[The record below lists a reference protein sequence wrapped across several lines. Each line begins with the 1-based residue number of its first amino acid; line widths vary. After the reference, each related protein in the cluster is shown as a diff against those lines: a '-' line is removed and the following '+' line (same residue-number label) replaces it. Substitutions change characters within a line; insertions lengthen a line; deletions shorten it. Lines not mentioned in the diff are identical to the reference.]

1 MGAEILPNKIIMDR
15 QIFHSPYLI
24 MDNQPNPDQPI
35 EETETRVPPH
45 KKENPRAYSVFRMVQ
60 SVILIAVAMATLFTF
75 WNPHGLFSSQNSIPL
90 LPTPANIGSGSSS
103 SNQIRIGIQVGHYQ
117 HNDGF
122 TCPDGIKEV
131 DVDYVIANKVS
142 LLLGASQITTN
153 VLDEYDLN
161 LINYKAD
168 ALISIHTRSCTDPSA
183 AASGFTIGTS
193 ISAKEAEKTD
203 TLAACIAEQYA
214 SNTGLTFSYQVIPD
228 DQVNSHTFLDI
239 NPQTPAVQIETGS
252 LAVDRSIL
260 LEGSDRAANGITAGI
275 LCYLK
280 SQRLMN

>member
-1 MGAEILPNKIIMDR
+1 MENP
-15 QIFHSPYLI
+15 
-24 MDNQPNPDQPI
+24 PNPDQPM
-35 EETETRVPPH
+35 EETETRITPP
-45 KKENPRAYSVFRMVQ
+45 KKRNPRVYSVLRMVQ
-60 SVILIAVAMATLFTF
+60 SVIMIAVVMATLFTF
-75 WNPHGLFSSQNSIPL
+75 WNPHGFFSPQNSIGL
-90 LPTPANIGSGSSS
+90 LPTPANAGSGSSS
-103 SNQIRIGIQVGHYQ
+103 AKSIRIGIQVGHYQ

-142 LLLGASQITTN
+142 LLLEASQITTN
-153 VLDEYDLN
+153 VLNEYDLN

-168 ALISIHTRSCTDPSA
+168 ALVSIHTRSCTDPSA
-183 AASGFTIGTS
+183 AVSGFTLGTS
-193 ISAKEAEKTD
+193 ISAKDADKTN
-203 TLAACIAEQYA
+203 TLAACMAEQYTN
-214 SNTGLTFSYQVIPD
+214 NTGLTFSYQVIPD
-228 DQVNSHTFLDI
+228 DQVTSHTYLDI

-280 SQRLMN
+280 SQGLMK

>member
-1 MGAEILPNKIIMDR
+1 MENPD
-15 QIFHSPYLI
+15 
-24 MDNQPNPDQPI
+24 NPDQPL
-35 EETETRVPPH
+35 EEMESKISPP
-45 KKENPRAYSVFRMVQ
+45 KKENPRSYSIFRMVQ
-60 SVILIAVAMATLFTF
+60 SIILWAVALATLFTF
-75 WNPHGLFSSQNSIPL
+75 WNPHSFFSAQNSIAL
-90 LPTPANIGSGSSS
+90 LPTPANAEG
-103 SNQIRIGIQVGHYQ
+103 NTVANNRIRIGIQVGHYK

-142 LLLGASQITTN
+142 LLLGASQITAE
-153 VLDEYDLN
+153 VLNEYDLN

-183 AASGFTIGTS
+183 AASGFTLGTS
-193 ISAKEAEKTD
+193 ISAKETEKTN
-203 TLAACIAEQYA
+203 TLAACLAEQYA
-214 SNTGLTFSYQVIPD
+214 NNTGLVFSYQVIPD

-260 LEGSDRAANGITAGI
+260 IEGSDRAANGITAGI

-280 SQRLMN
+280 SKGLIN